1 MLIFN
6 KVTFRRFLIFF
17 LTFFSFSSS
26 VFSQNSREKLS
37 LDPNDLSRKIQAEAK
52 QNKIAFEYLSNQ
64 NRLSDAWYSQA
75 EKYIAQATADP
86 CNKALE
92 AEVSQHLNIAT
103 NSINNMG
110 NAGNTEYQNWL
121 QKMMPKFENYG
132 YAFDKCPKNAPGL
145 SGSGAVMSGNT
156 SSSESLDQEM
166 QLNQIK
172 KSLANAAQK
181 ADGRFL
187 NQVQEL
193 LNSMSKVELKNTK
206 ELQASDSIVNQ
217 LVMENENDLDYS
229 RFIQNSVNKDDV
241 PADSEDSGKDST
253 TCDLGP
259 TLNFYYYSVEII
271 ITNNTDSRIQV
282 QPGMDFGCFTIGDAD
297 MEVNIPTELCC
308 SNYYEGNP
316 VDRDKDDK
324 FYLNSIIEPKGAFW
338 NWNFWCNHPIPE
350 NIDWNF
356 TYDFYTENSS
366 LDLKADKEKI
376 SAKLQIG
383 PDGKPINN
391 ITQGLQPK
399 GKVLFNDGK
408 VALSYDLKLVRTCND
423 CYVRMVL
430 DYPCGFHSERCKRC
444 CHRHT
449 HGCKGVK

>member
-1 MLIFN
+1 
-6 KVTFRRFLIFF
+6 
-17 LTFFSFSSS
+17 
-26 VFSQNSREKLS
+26 
-37 LDPNDLSRKIQAEAK
+37 
-52 QNKIAFEYLSNQ
+52 
-64 NRLSDAWYSQA
+64 
-75 EKYIAQATADP
+75 
-86 CNKALE
+86 
-92 AEVSQHLNIAT
+92 
-103 NSINNMG
+103 MG

-241 PADSEDSGKDST
+241 PANSEDSGKDST

-338 NWNFWCNHPIPE
+338 NWNFWCNHQIPE
-350 NIDWNF
+350 NIDWSF
-356 TYDFYTENSS
+356 SYDF
-366 LDLKADKEKI
+366 
-376 SAKLQIG
+376 
-383 PDGKPINN
+383 
-391 ITQGLQPK
+391 
-399 GKVLFNDGK
+399 
-408 VALSYDLKLVRTCND
+408 
-423 CYVRMVL
+423 
-430 DYPCGFHSERCKRC
+430 
-444 CHRHT
+444 
-449 HGCKGVK
+449 